1 MGDPGEQPGEKE
13 SSRRAHAE
21 PHQLHESR
29 QERRAA
35 HNSQKYW
42 YQPFKGYQVSW
53 SFDRDWSEVYLD
65 RRTLN
70 APLRGKRGK

>member
-35 HNSQKYW
+35 YDSQKHW
-42 YQPFKGYQVSW
+42 YQLFKGYQVSW
-53 SFDRDWSEVYLD
+53 SFDRDRNEVCLDSELSMC
-65 RRTLN
+65 
-70 APLRGKRGK
+70 P